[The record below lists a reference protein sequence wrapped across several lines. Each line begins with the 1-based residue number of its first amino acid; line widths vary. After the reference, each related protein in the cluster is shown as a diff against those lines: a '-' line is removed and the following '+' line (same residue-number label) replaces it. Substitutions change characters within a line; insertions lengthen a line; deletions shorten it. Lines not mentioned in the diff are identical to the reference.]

1 MHNDFH
7 YNQLVKLNN
16 FDKNITG
23 REKLKIK
30 AERLIGK
37 TN

>member
-7 YNQLVKLNN
+7 YNQLVKINN
-16 FDKNITG
+16 FNKNRTS
-23 REKLKIK
+23 RETLKIK